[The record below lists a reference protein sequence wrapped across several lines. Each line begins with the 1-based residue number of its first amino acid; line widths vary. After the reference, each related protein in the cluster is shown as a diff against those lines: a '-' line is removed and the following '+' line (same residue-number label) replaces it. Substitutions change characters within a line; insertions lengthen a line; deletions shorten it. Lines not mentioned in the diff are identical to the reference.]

1 MYPEAISDPVWELL
15 KRLNMVPEIGFAYLG
30 GGTALAVQLGHRKSD
45 DLDFFVTEEF
55 DDLSFRRNIQLDG
68 LDTLIV
74 NQTPSHTELMI
85 QSIKLDFIKERI
97 PLKFPLKA
105 LHRQTENIMIA
116 DPRDIGRMKIM
127 AIGSRGSKKGFI
139 DLYCLTR
146 EIITLESLIMVAIE
160 ENRGVKYSKL
170 LFLKGLVDFEEAER
184 ESDLTM
190 IWNLSWEEVKNSLME
205 EVKEIAKKIQEE

>member
-1 MYPEAISDPVWELL
+1 MYPEAISDPIWELL
-15 KRLNMVPEIGFAYLG
+15 KRLNLIPDMSFSYLG
-30 GGTALAVQLGHRKSD
+30 GGTALAIQLGHRKSD
-45 DLDFFVTEEF
+45 DLDFFVTEQF
-55 DDLSFRRNIQLDG
+55 DDLAFRRNVQLDG

-85 QSIKLDFIKERI
+85 QSIKLDFIKEQI

-127 AIGSRGSKKGFI
+127 AVGSRGSKKDFV

-146 EIITLESLIMVAIE
+146 KIITLESLIMVAME
-160 ENRGVKYSKL
+160 EDRGIKYSKL

-184 ESDLTM
+184 EGDLTM
-190 IWNLSWEEVKNSLME
+190 IWDISWEEVKNSLID
-205 EVKEIAKKIQEE
+205 EVKKIARKIQEE

>member
-1 MYPEAISDPVWELL
+1 MYPEAISDPIWELL
-15 KRLNMVPEIGFAYLG
+15 KRLNIVPDMSFSYLG
-30 GGTALAVQLGHRKSD
+30 GGTALALQLGHRKSD
-45 DLDFFVTEEF
+45 DLDFFVTEQF
-55 DDLSFRRNIQLDG
+55 DDLAFRRNVQLDG

-127 AIGSRGSKKGFI
+127 AIGSRGSKKDFI

-146 EIITLESLIMVAIE
+146 KIITLESLIMVAME
-160 ENRGVKYSKL
+160 EDRGVKYSKL

-190 IWNLSWEEVKNSLME
+190 IWDISWEEVKNSLID
-205 EVKEIAKKIQEE
+205 EVKKIARKIQEE